1 MCVRALPCV
10 MQVIA
15 MGNPM
20 IRVGAL
26 ASALV
31 TSLLVLSGCGS
42 VPSTLTAQV
51 PTSGPIEQG
60 AQIAGTSED
69 QFIRVIARPP
79 REGMTPS
86 QIVQGFLEASASFD
100 GDHAVARQYL
110 TTQASTGWN
119 TARGVAVYEGIPTL
133 SEFENGVSMV
143 APQSGAISEIG
154 SYSVLTPGSELRTNF
169 GLDRVDGEW
178 RIDRVPEGLLLSLAD
193 VDRAFRSYSLYFF
206 NSSFTTLVPDP
217 RMIPVIGS
225 GLASTLVRRLIE
237 GPSQWLEPAVRTGFP
252 DGAGL
257 AIDAVLIES
266 GVARVQL
273 DASVQLSDDRTRQ
286 ALSQQLVWTLR
297 QLPEVQS
304 VEVTAGGQPLSV
316 PGAPSPQPRDSW
328 SAVDPSGLP
337 VGASGYAITSSAVV
351 RIDPSGIVAAPGEA
365 GLGTANGDEG
375 VLVDIAVDRLSQ
387 EIAGFDSEGTLWRG
401 PLRFA
406 ATLAQIGSFPGAT
419 ALQFDPSGAL
429 WLVDPEQGLL
439 VIPESGAPISVTV
452 QGLTRNSTVQQ
463 FVPSRD
469 GTRAAV
475 IVRRGP
481 RTTLYLARIIRPSQT
496 NVVGIV
502 VDAPIRVEAKLA
514 EVVDASW
521 SSAESLAVLGSE
533 SAGSLQV
540 YEVDLA
546 RGQVLAQG
554 APEAPVAIAAAP
566 GLPTLT
572 SAADGILYEG
582 SSGAWSQVLN
592 ATSPAYPG

>member
-1 MCVRALPCV
+1 MRSPSLR
-10 MQVIA
+10 
-15 MGNPM
+15 G
-20 IRVGAL
+20 GAL
-26 ASALV
+26 VSALV
-31 TSLLVLSGCGS
+31 ASVLVLSGCGS
-42 VPSTLTAQV
+42 VSSTLTAQV

-110 TTQASTGWN
+110 TPDASNDWN

-133 SEFENGVSMV
+133 SEFENGVSMA
-143 APQSGAISEIG
+143 APQTGAISEIG
-154 SYSVLTPGSELRTNF
+154 TYSVLAPGSELRASF
-169 GLDRVDGEW
+169 GLDRVNGEW
-178 RIDRVPEGLLLSLAD
+178 RIARVPEGLLLSLTD

-206 NSSFTTLVPDP
+206 NASFTTLVPDP

-237 GPSQWLEPAVRTGFP
+237 GPSEWLEPAVRTGFP

-266 GVARVQL
+266 GVAQVQL

-297 QLPEVQS
+297 QLPEVQA

-316 PGAPSPQPRDSW
+316 PGALNPQPRDSW
-328 SAVDPSGLP
+328 AAVDPSGLP
-337 VGASGYAITSSAVV
+337 AGASGYAITSSSVV
-351 RIDPSGIVAAPGEA
+351 RIDPSRIAPAPGEA
-365 GLGTANGDEG
+365 GLGTTNGEEG
-375 VLVDIAVDRLSQ
+375 VLVDIAIDRQSE

-406 ATLAQIGSFPGAT
+406 ATLSEVGSFPGAT

-439 VIPESGAPISVTV
+439 VLPGSGVPIAVAV
-452 QGLTRNSTVQQ
+452 QGLASNSTVQL

-469 GTRAAV
+469 GTRAAIV
-475 IVRRGP
+475 VRRGP
-481 RTTLYLARIIRPSQT
+481 RTTLYMARIIRPSQT
-496 NVVGIV
+496 NVIGLV

-514 EVVDASW
+514 EVVDVSW

>member
-1 MCVRALPCV
+1 
-10 MQVIA
+10 

-110 TTQASTGWN
+110 TTKASTGWN

-266 GVARVQL
+266 GVAQVQL

-365 GLGTANGDEG
+365 GLGIANGDEG

-406 ATLAQIGSFPGAT
+406 ATLAKIGSFPGAT

-463 FVPSRD
+463 LVPSRD

-496 NVVGIV
+496 NVIGIV
-502 VDAPIRVEAKLA
+502 VDAPIRVEAKLT

>member
-1 MCVRALPCV
+1 
-10 MQVIA
+10 

>member
-1 MCVRALPCV
+1 MRE
-10 MQVIA
+10 A
-15 MGNPM
+15 MTRGVGF
-20 IRVGAL
+20 VGAL
-26 ASALV
+26 VTALI
-31 TSLLVLSGCGS
+31 VLSGCAS

-110 TTQASTGWN
+110 TPDASNGWD
-119 TARGVAVYEGIPTL
+119 TSLGVAVYEGIPTL

-143 APQSGAISEIG
+143 APQSGAISDIG
-154 SYSVLTPGSELRTNF
+154 TYSVLAPGSELRTNF
-169 GLDRVDGEW
+169 GLDRVNGEW
-178 RIDRVPEGLLLSLAD
+178 RIARVPEGLLLSLAD

-206 NSSFTTLVPDP
+206 NASFTTLVPDP

-237 GPSQWLEPAVRTGFP
+237 GPSEWLEPAVRTGFP

-266 GVARVQL
+266 GVAQVQL
-273 DASVQLSDDRTRQ
+273 DAAAQLSDDRTRQ

-297 QLPEVQS
+297 QLPEVQA
-304 VEVTAGGQPLSV
+304 VEITAGGQPLIV
-316 PGAPSPQPRDSW
+316 PGALSPQPRDSW
-328 SAVDPSGLP
+328 PSVDPSGLT
-337 VGASGYAITSSAVV
+337 VGASGYAITSSSVV
-351 RIDPSGIVAAPGEA
+351 RIDPTGISPAPGEA
-365 GLGTANGDEG
+365 GLGTTDGDEG

-401 PLRFA
+401 PLRFGA
-406 ATLAQIGSFPGAT
+406 GLSEVGSFPGAS

-429 WLVDPEQGLL
+429 WLIDSEEGLL
-439 VIPESGAPISVTV
+439 VIPESGEPISVTV
-452 QGLTRNSTVQQ
+452 QGLASNSTVQL

-475 IVRRGP
+475 VVQRGP
-481 RTTLYLARIIRPSQT
+481 RTTLFLARIIRPSQT
-496 NVVGIV
+496 NVIGLV

-546 RGQVLAQG
+546 RGQVSAQG
-554 APEAPVAIAAAP
+554 TPEAPVAIAAAP

-582 SSGAWSQVLN
+582 SSGSWSQVLI